1 MQSHICAQSAE
12 VEKYYYTYPHRVQK
26 SKNTVSIL
34 LSIRFMN
41 QLLSFIIMDQLLT
54 HIHKQCESM
63 EWQKHWVGWVCT
75 ELLAPTIFHTLK
87 HWYQYT
93 YLGL

>member
-1 MQSHICAQSAE
+1 MKSGLFIKNLCELFFQRTNHILHIKSLILMYYFIFDSHAQAMW
-12 VEKYYYTYPHRVQK
+12 VYGMAKA
-26 SKNTVSIL
+26 L
-34 LSIRFMN
+34 G
-41 QLLSFIIMDQLLT
+41 QLA
-54 HIHKQCESM
+54 
-63 EWQKHWVGWVCT
+63 

>member
-1 MQSHICAQSAE
+1 MG
-12 VEKYYYTYPHRVQK
+12 
-26 SKNTVSIL
+26 KNFDSVHFQHFNL
-34 LSIRFMN
+34 F
-41 QLLSFIIMDQLLT
+41 LT

-63 EWQKHWVGWVCT
+63 EWRKRWASRPCT

-87 HWYQYT
+87 HSYQYT

>member
-1 MQSHICAQSAE
+1 MPLICRGEGGGAFFLFIQNSFF
-12 VEKYYYTYPHRVQK
+12 
-26 SKNTVSIL
+26 VS
-34 LSIRFMN
+34 ST
-41 QLLSFIIMDQLLT
+41 LLT
-54 HIHKQCESM
+54 QMHKQCESM
-63 EWQKHWVGWVCT
+63 EWRKRWNGESESVGPAGRPCT

>member
-1 MQSHICAQSAE
+1 MPLGGGGGIFLNSEFDLFFWDDLHLQIIASICRE
-12 VEKYYYTYPHRVQK
+12 
-26 SKNTVSIL
+26 
-34 LSIRFMN
+34 
-41 QLLSFIIMDQLLT
+41 FICREFISPVGYLT
-54 HIHKQCESM
+54 HMHKQCESM
-63 EWQKHWVGWVCT
+63 EWQKCWAGRPCT